1 VDFSAS
7 WIMVSFLVGT
17 VGMGVFAYGKK
28 QSRMPQIAAGLAI
41 VAISWVVSS
50 PVWMVACAALVIGG
64 LWAGTR
70 AGL

>member
-1 VDFSAS
+1 
-7 WIMVSFLVGT
+7 MVSFLVGT

-28 QSRMPQIAAGLAI
+28 QSRIPQICAGLAI
-41 VAISWVVSS
+41 VAISWVVAS
-50 PVWMVACAALVIGG
+50 PVWMVACAALVICG